1 MTPYKKQQL
10 CQLDK
15 NYHFRFLKHKLMKKC
30 HFILKYFHSSRFNL
44 TDFHNIMIYFQMRN
58 YLILNLKISSLLPSC
73 FFFDAWHIS

>member
-1 MTPYKKQQL
+1 
-10 CQLDK
+10 
-15 NYHFRFLKHKLMKKC
+15 MKKC